1 MPDKNVPIRH
11 EGEPLASG
19 RDAERASASR
29 GDARRFTRTRRLW
42 RPHVRA
48 ADVLALGLALLCAAC
63 GGTTDVAG
71 EYSISLTNRDNG
83 CAFTDWEVGKTST
96 GIPVSI
102 TQDGSAV
109 TAVVGGLAATFLD
122 LWLGA
127 HTYQGGLS
135 GSAIE
140 LRLYGSR
147 SRSQG
152 NCAYT
157 INSTIEAEIDGDVL
171 TGSISYTAATNQN
184 PDCAA
189 LEGCVSRQ
197 DFNGTRPPR

>member
-1 MPDKNVPIRH
+1 MH
-11 EGEPLASG
+11 EKKTNMLRDCELPASG
-19 RDAERASASR
+19 RDAERASAA
-29 GDARRFTRTRRLW
+29 GCDDRRTARTRWLW
-42 RPHVRA
+42 RPRVRGP
-48 ADVLALGLALLCAAC
+48 DILALGLALLVAAC

-71 EYSISLTNRDNG
+71 EYTISLTNRDNG
-83 CAFTDWEVGKTST
+83 CAFADWEVGKTST

-109 TAVVGGLAATFLD
+109 TAVVGGLSATFLD

-127 HTYQGGLS
+127 HVFQGAVS

-140 LRLYGSR
+140 LRLYGTR

-152 NCAYT
+152 NCAFT
-157 INSTIEAEIDGDVL
+157 INSTIEAEIDGDL
-171 TGSISYTAATNQN
+171 MTGSIIYTAATNQN
-184 PDCAA
+184 PDCGT
-189 LEGCVSRQ
+189 LQGCQSRQ